1 MIVYKVKQDNSLS
14 NKEVLNNAEELG
26 AWIYKNK
33 YATIRVD
40 SESTGAIR
48 YFTDSGNGY
57 IEIEEV

>member
-1 MIVYKVKQDNSLS
+1 MMKKYKPSHY
-14 NKEVLNNAEELG
+14 LNNHH
-26 AWIYKNK
+26 NK